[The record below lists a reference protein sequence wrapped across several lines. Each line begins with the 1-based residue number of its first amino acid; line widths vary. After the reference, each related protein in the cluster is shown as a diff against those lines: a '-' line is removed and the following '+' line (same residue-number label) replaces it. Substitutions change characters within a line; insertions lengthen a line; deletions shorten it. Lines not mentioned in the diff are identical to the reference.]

1 MIALARLSIRREM
14 MVDEQKRNAPPR
26 RNRKD
31 DRTLH
36 DVAREAFESRVA
48 AGDETPRRP
57 VNDVDRFG

>member
-1 MIALARLSIRREM
+1 M
-14 MVDEQKRNAPPR
+14 MVDEQKRTAPPR

-48 AGDETPRRP
+48 AGDETPHRP
-57 VNDVDRFG
+57 ANDVDRFG